1 MNEAL
6 LDHLEVGVLLL
17 DAQQRIQ
24 VWNNWLVRHA
34 GIEEDAAR
42 GALISDIFPE
52 LRDSRLQRAIEAALA
67 QRMAS
72 LLSPGLNA
80 PLLRLYQRP
89 VDRRD
94 DLRMRQLIHIVPL
107 KGAEAC
113 LIQITDVTASA
124 RREDQLRNQSA
135 ELRDRNY
142 RDTLTG
148 IGNRRKFD
156 EMMSMEFRRA
166 LRGDTSLG
174 LLMIDIDHFKQY
186 NDSFGHPA
194 GDACLKR
201 VAQTLADGLRD
212 SGDLIARFGGEEF
225 AVVLPGTDGTGACQ
239 VAERLRSQIEA
250 ALATDPHRPVTISVG
265 VAAMHPGAGSAGDSL
280 ISGADMA
287 LYQAKADGRNRVA
300 YFNLDDGSLAT
311 LDSESA

>member
-1 MNEAL
+1 MSEAL
-6 LDHLEVGVLLL
+6 LDHLEVGVVLL

-24 VWNNWLVRHA
+24 LWNTWLVRHA
-34 GIEEDAAR
+34 GIEESTAR
-42 GALISDIFPE
+42 NALLSDVFPE
-52 LRDSRLQRAIEAALA
+52 VRDSRLQRAIDAALT

-89 VDRRD
+89 VDRRV

-107 KGAEAC
+107 KGAEGC

-124 RREDQLRNQSA
+124 RREDQLRTQST
-135 ELRDRNY
+135 ELRDRTY

-156 EMMSMEFRRA
+156 ETINMEFRRA
-166 LRGDTSLG
+166 LRGNTVLS
-174 LLMIDIDHFKQY
+174 LLMIDIDHFKAY

-194 GDACLKR
+194 GDVCLKM
-201 VAQTLADGLRD
+201 VAKALADGLRD
-212 SGDLIARFGGEEF
+212 SGDQIARYGGEEF
-225 AVVLPGTDGTGACQ
+225 AVVLPATDGTGACL
-239 VAERLRSQIEA
+239 VAERLRTQVEA
-250 ALATDPHRPVTISVG
+250 ALATDRHRPVTISVG
-265 VAAMHPGAGSAGDSL
+265 VGTMHPGAGSTADSL

-300 YFNLDDGSLAT
+300 YFNLDDGNLAT
-311 LDSESA
+311 FA